1 MKKLDFKDF
10 VAVDYA
16 PGEDGQIKRNA
27 KKRKQ
32 HIPTGNTGEAVEAK
46 VAMCPDACCG
56 KPVTECTCGPDCE
69 HCDCNSINKANENV
83 DEALNMQQRRKRARS
98 MKKYQARLKIGRK
111 KAKMKVA
118 NPAVLKRRANKAA
131 RNAMAK
137 KMMKGQSRANMT
149 PARKQ
154 EIEKRLDKMQPR
166 IQRLSKKLLPK
177 LRQAE
182 LGRKRT

>member
-1 MKKLDFKDF
+1 MKKIDFKDF
-10 VAVDYA
+10 MAVDYA

-27 KKRKQ
+27 KERK
-32 HIPTGNTGEAVEAK
+32 EAK
-46 VAMCPDACCG
+46 VSKVCKDCG
-56 KPVTECTCGPDCE
+56 DTFDKPTTDCKHDSHDPKGSHWVE
-69 HCDCNSINKANENV
+69 ATVEANEDV
-83 DEALNMQQRRKRARS
+83 DEALNMQQRRQRSRS
-98 MKKYQARLKIGRK
+98 MKKFQARLKMGRK